1 MGDTT
6 SGWRCK
12 SLPENTWKYREM
24 AENIPIQII
33 FVVLPKFHE
42 MAIPRETV
50 ESILQTARIEEVVGE
65 FVALKK
71 KGTNMWGVC
80 PFHNEKT
87 PSFSVNPARN
97 IFKCF
102 GCGKAGDSAKFLMEH
117 EHYTYPEALRYL
129 AKKYNIKIE
138 EKELTAEEIMLQS
151 VREKMFNI
159 NEFADKYFVDTLWN
173 TKEGQTIGLEYF
185 RERGYL
191 NPVIEKFHLGYNPDA
206 GGGSIFTEYA
216 KKNGYSEELL
226 EQIGLSIKG
235 QKGPYDRFH
244 GRVMFP
250 IHNLTGRVIGFG
262 GRILVNDKKSPKY
275 QNSPESEIY
284 DKKQTLYGIYFAKN
298 AIARQDEC
306 ILVEG
311 YFDVLRMHQIGIENV
326 VASSGTSLTMEQ
338 IRLVKRYTKNIT
350 ILYDGD
356 AAGVHAALRGTDM
369 ILSEG
374 MNVRVVVLPPEH
386 DPDSFGQDFSVEY
399 VSKYLKENAKDF
411 LRFKTELLLKD
422 AENDP
427 IKRGQVIRDIVET
440 ISVIP
445 DSIFRIT
452 YVKECSHLLDMPEQT
467 LTNELNKILRVN
479 LKKSLGLG
487 SEALPE
493 PDTTTPKQEES
504 IEEQL
509 PAGYY
514 QERELVKLLLMYGNN
529 MIADERIDENGQK
542 VYEQVSVAQLI
553 VDELKMDGFLFTNH
567 VNRKIFEVFD
577 KAIDQGY
584 IPDDRFF
591 VSHEDETIAQL
602 AADLLSSPYKLDQ
615 WEKYGIFVKRE
626 EDMLRATV
634 LSSIYRYKDLIIEER
649 RKTVEEEL
657 KSAGDSDDLLIL
669 LKRKIDLD
677 DIRKQINK
685 MLGIVIAK

>member
-1 MGDTT
+1 
-6 SGWRCK
+6 
-12 SLPENTWKYREM
+12 
-24 AENIPIQII
+24 
-33 FVVLPKFHE
+33 

-50 ESILQTARIEEVVGE
+50 EQILQAAHIEEVVGE
-65 FVALKK
+65 FVTLKK
-71 KGTNMWGVC
+71 RGSNMWGNC

-117 EHYTYPEALRYL
+117 EHFSYPEALRYL

-138 EKELTAEEIMLQS
+138 EKEQTAEEIMQQS
-151 VREKMFNI
+151 IREKMFNI

-173 TKEGQTIGLEYF
+173 TDEGKTIGLQYF
-185 RERGYL
+185 RERGYFD
-191 NPVIEKFHLGYNPDA
+191 PIIQKFHLGYSPAEWDA
-206 GGGSIFTEYA
+206 FTKHA
-216 KKNGYSEELL
+216 KQNGYSDELL

-235 QKGPYDRFH
+235 NKGLYDRYH

-250 IHNLTGRVIGFG
+250 IHSLTGRVIGFG
-262 GRILVNDKKSPKY
+262 GRILTNDKKSPKY

-350 ILYDGD
+350 MLYDGD
-356 AAGVHAALRGTDM
+356 AAGIHAALRGTDM

-386 DPDSFGQDFSVEY
+386 DPDTFGKEFSVEY
-399 VSKYLKENAKDF
+399 VSNYLKDNAKDF
-411 LRFKTELLLKD
+411 VRFKTELLLKD
-422 AENDP
+422 AQNDP

-452 YVKECSHLLDMPEQT
+452 YVKECSRLLDMPEQT
-467 LTNELNKILRVN
+467 LTNELNKILRAKF
-479 LKKSLGLG
+479 KKSLGV
-487 SEALPE
+487 EDNVVTE
-493 PDTTTPKQEES
+493 TETTTMSKQEEPV
-504 IEEQL
+504 EDQL

-514 QERELVKLLLMYGNN
+514 QERELVKLLLMYGSTT
-529 MIADERIDENGQK
+529 ITDERIDEEGQRI
-542 VYEQVSVAQLI
+542 YEQVSVAQFI
-553 VDELKMDGFLFTNH
+553 VDDLKNDGFVFTNA
-567 VNRKIFEVFD
+567 VNKKIFDIFD
-577 KAIDQGY
+577 HAIDEGR
-584 IPDDRFF
+584 IPDDSFF

-615 WEKYGIFVKRE
+615 WDKFSIFVKSE
-626 EDMLRATV
+626 ENNLRATV
-634 LSSIYRYKDLIIEER
+634 LSSIYRYKDLIIEDR
-649 RKTVEEEL
+649 RKAVEEEL
-657 KSAGDSDDLLIL
+657 KATSDLDDQLIL
-669 LKRKIDLD
+669 LKRKKDLD

-685 MLGIVIAK
+685 ELGIVIAR

>member
-1 MGDTT
+1 
-6 SGWRCK
+6 
-12 SLPENTWKYREM
+12 
-24 AENIPIQII
+24 
-33 FVVLPKFHE
+33 

-50 ESILQTARIEEVVGE
+50 EQILQAAHIEEVVGE
-65 FVALKK
+65 FVTLKK
-71 KGTNMWGVC
+71 RGSNLWGNC

-138 EKELTAEEIMLQS
+138 EKEQTPEEIMQQS
-151 VREKMFNI
+151 IREKMFNI

-173 TKEGQTIGLEYF
+173 TDEGKTIGLQYF

-191 NPVIEKFHLGYNPDA
+191 NPIIEKFQLGYSPAKWDA
-206 GGGSIFTEYA
+206 FTTYA
-216 KKNGYSEELL
+216 KQNGYSEELL
-226 EQIGLSIKG
+226 EQIGLSLKG
-235 QKGPYDRFH
+235 NKGLYDRYH

-262 GRILVNDKKSPKY
+262 GRILVNDPEKKSPKY

-350 ILYDGD
+350 MLYDGD
-356 AAGVHAALRGTDM
+356 AAGQHAALRGTDM

-374 MNVRVVVLPPEH
+374 MNVRVVLLPPEH
-386 DPDSFGQDFSVEY
+386 DPDTFGKEYSVEY
-399 VSKYLKENAKDF
+399 VSNYLKENAKDF
-411 LRFKTELLLKD
+411 VRFKTELLLKD

-427 IKRGQVIRDIVET
+427 IKRGQVIREIVET

-452 YVKECSHLLDMPEQT
+452 YVKECSRLLDMPEQT
-467 LTNELNKILRVN
+467 LTNELNKILRAK
-479 LKKSLGLG
+479 LKKTLGIDENVIPET
-487 SEALPE
+487 EAT
-493 PDTTTPKQEES
+493 TTTPKQEETV
-504 IEEQL
+504 EDQL
-509 PAGYY
+509 PAGFY
-514 QERELVKLLLMYGNN
+514 QERELVKLLLMYGKE
-529 MIADERIDENGQK
+529 MIVDERIDESGERIL
-542 VYEQVSVAQLI
+542 EQVSVAQFI
-553 VDELKMDGFLFTNH
+553 VDDLKNDGFVFTNA
-567 VNRKIFEVFD
+567 VNQKIFNIFD
-577 KAIDQGY
+577 QAIDEGI
-584 IPDDRFF
+584 IPDDSFF

-626 EDMLRATV
+626 EDILRATV
-634 LSSIYRYKDLIIEER
+634 LSSIYRYKDLIIEQR
-649 RKTVEEEL
+649 RRAVEEEL
-657 KSAGDSDDLLIL
+657 KTTADPDDQLIL
-669 LKRKIDLD
+669 LKRKKDLD
-677 DIRKQINK
+677 DIRKTINK
-685 MLGIVIAK
+685 ELGIVIAK

>member
-1 MGDTT
+1 
-6 SGWRCK
+6 
-12 SLPENTWKYREM
+12 
-24 AENIPIQII
+24 
-33 FVVLPKFHE
+33 

-50 ESILQTARIEEVVGE
+50 EQILQAAHIEEVVGE
-65 FVALKK
+65 FVTLKK
-71 KGTNMWGVC
+71 RGSNLWGNC

-138 EKELTAEEIMLQS
+138 EKEQTAEEIMQQS
-151 VREKMFNI
+151 IREKMFNI

-173 TKEGQTIGLEYF
+173 TEEGKTIGLQYF

-191 NPVIEKFHLGYNPDA
+191 NPIIEKFQLGYSPAKWDA
-206 GGGSIFTEYA
+206 FTTYA
-216 KKNGYSEELL
+216 KQNGYSEELL
-226 EQIGLSIKG
+226 EQIGLSLKG
-235 QKGPYDRFH
+235 NKGLYDRYH

-262 GRILVNDKKSPKY
+262 GRILVNDPEKKSPKY

-350 ILYDGD
+350 MLYDGD
-356 AAGVHAALRGTDM
+356 AAGQHAALRGTDM

-374 MNVRVVVLPPEH
+374 MNVRVVLLPPEH
-386 DPDSFGQDFSVEY
+386 DPDTFGKEYSVEY
-399 VSKYLKENAKDF
+399 VSNYLKENAKDF
-411 LRFKTELLLKD
+411 VRFKTELLLKD

-427 IKRGQVIRDIVET
+427 IKRGQVIREIVET

-452 YVKECSHLLDMPEQT
+452 YVKECSRLLDMPEQT
-467 LTNELNKILRVN
+467 LTNELNKILRAK
-479 LKKSLGLG
+479 LKKTLGIDENVIPET
-487 SEALPE
+487 EA
-493 PDTTTPKQEES
+493 TTTMPKQEETV
-504 IEEQL
+504 EDQL
-509 PAGYY
+509 PAGFY
-514 QERELVKLLLMYGNN
+514 QERELVKLLLMYGKE
-529 MIADERIDENGQK
+529 MIVDERIDESGERIL
-542 VYEQVSVAQLI
+542 EQVSVAQFI
-553 VDELKMDGFLFTNH
+553 VDDLKNDGFVFTNA
-567 VNRKIFEVFD
+567 VNQKIFNIFD
-577 KAIDQGY
+577 QAIDEGI
-584 IPDDRFF
+584 IPDDSFF

-626 EDMLRATV
+626 EDILRATV
-634 LSSIYRYKDLIIEER
+634 LSSIYRYKDLIIEQR
-649 RKTVEEEL
+649 RRAVEEEL
-657 KSAGDSDDLLIL
+657 KTTADPDDQLIL
-669 LKRKIDLD
+669 LKRKKDLD
-677 DIRKQINK
+677 DIRKTINK
-685 MLGIVIAK
+685 ELGIVIAK

>member
-1 MGDTT
+1 
-6 SGWRCK
+6 
-12 SLPENTWKYREM
+12 
-24 AENIPIQII
+24 
-33 FVVLPKFHE
+33 

-50 ESILQTARIEEVVGE
+50 EQILQAAHIEEVVGE
-65 FVALKK
+65 FVTLKK
-71 KGTNMWGVC
+71 RGSNMWGNC

-117 EHYTYPEALRYL
+117 EHFSYPEALRYL

-138 EKELTAEEIMLQS
+138 EKEQTAEEIMQQS
-151 VREKMFNI
+151 IREKMFNI

-173 TKEGQTIGLEYF
+173 TDEGKTIGLEYF
-185 RERGYL
+185 RERGYFD
-191 NPVIEKFHLGYNPDA
+191 PIIQKFHLGYSPAEWDA
-206 GGGSIFTEYA
+206 FTKHA
-216 KKNGYSEELL
+216 KQNGYSDELL

-235 QKGPYDRFH
+235 QKGLYDRYH

-250 IHNLTGRVIGFG
+250 IHSLTGRVIGFG
-262 GRILVNDKKSPKY
+262 GRILTNDKKSPKY

-350 ILYDGD
+350 MLYDGD
-356 AAGVHAALRGTDM
+356 AAGIHAALRGTDM

-386 DPDSFGQDFSVEY
+386 DPDTFGKEFSVEY
-399 VSKYLKENAKDF
+399 VSNYLKDNAKDF
-411 LRFKTELLLKD
+411 VRFKTELLLKD
-422 AENDP
+422 AQNDP

-452 YVKECSHLLDMPEQT
+452 YVKECSRLLDMPEQT
-467 LTNELNKILRVN
+467 LTNELNKILRAK
-479 LKKSLGLG
+479 LKKSLGVD
-487 SEALPE
+487 ENVVTEPE
-493 PDTTTPKQEES
+493 TTTTMPKQEEA
-504 IEEQL
+504 IEDQL

-514 QERELVKLLLMYGNN
+514 QERELVKLLLLYGSKL
-529 MIADERIDENGQK
+529 ITDERIDEDGQK
-542 VYEQVSVAQLI
+542 IYEQVTVAQFI
-553 VDELKMDGFLFTNH
+553 IDDLKNDGFVFTNA
-567 VNRKIFEVFD
+567 VNRKVFD
-577 KAIDQGY
+577 IFDRAIDEGR
-584 IPDDRFF
+584 IPDDSFF

-626 EDMLRATV
+626 EDVLKATM
-634 LSSIYRYKDLIIEER
+634 LSSIYRYKDLIIEDR
-649 RKTVEEEL
+649 RKAVEEEL
-657 KSAGDSDDLLIL
+657 KTTTDSDDQLIL
-669 LKRKIDLD
+669 LKRMKDLD
-677 DIRKQINK
+677 DIRKQINNE
-685 MLGIVIAK
+685 LGIVIAK

>member
-1 MGDTT
+1 
-6 SGWRCK
+6 
-12 SLPENTWKYREM
+12 
-24 AENIPIQII
+24 
-33 FVVLPKFHE
+33 

-50 ESILQTARIEEVVGE
+50 EQILQAARIEEVVGE
-65 FVALKK
+65 FVTLKK
-71 KGTNMWGVC
+71 RGSNMWGTC

-117 EHYTYPEALRYL
+117 EHFSYPEALRYL

-138 EKELTAEEIMLQS
+138 EKEQTPEEIMQQS
-151 VREKMFNI
+151 LREKMFNI

-173 TKEGQTIGLEYF
+173 TEEGRAIGLEYF
-185 RERGYL
+185 RERGYFD
-191 NPVIEKFHLGYNPDA
+191 PIIEKFHLGYNPDA
-206 GGGSIFTEYA
+206 THWDAFTEHA

-235 QKGPYDRFH
+235 QKGLYDRYH

-350 ILYDGD
+350 MLYDGD
-356 AAGVHAALRGTDM
+356 AAGIHAALRGTDM

-386 DPDSFGQDFSVEY
+386 DPDTFGKEFSTEY
-399 VSKYLKENAKDF
+399 VTNYLKENAKDF
-411 LRFKTELLLKD
+411 IRFKTELLLKD
-422 AENDP
+422 AESDP

-445 DSIFRIT
+445 DNIFRIT
-452 YVKECSHLLDMPEQT
+452 YVKECSRLLDMPEQA
-467 LTNELNKILRVN
+467 LTNELNKILRAK
-479 LKKSLGLG
+479 LKKTLGVEG
-487 SEALPE
+487 EALPE
-493 PDTTTPKQEES
+493 PDTTTTKQEEPA
-504 IEEQL
+504 EDQL

-514 QERELVKLLLMYGNN
+514 QERELVKLLLMYGQET
-529 MIADERIDENGQK
+529 IYDEREEENGEK
-542 VYEQVSVAQLI
+542 IFEQVTVAQFI
-553 VDELKMDGFLFTNH
+553 IDDLKMDGILFVDP
-567 VNRKIFEVFD
+567 VNRKVFD
-577 KAIDQGY
+577 IYDQALDEGR
-584 IPDDRFF
+584 IPDDQFF
-591 VSHEDETIAQL
+591 VSHEDEGVSQL
-602 AADLLSSPYKLDQ
+602 AADLLSTPYKLDQ

-626 EDMLRATV
+626 EDVLKATV
-634 LSSIYRYKDLIIEER
+634 MSSIYRYKDLIIESR
-649 RKTVEEEL
+649 RKAVEEEL
-657 KSAGDSDDLLIL
+657 KSAEDLGDQLIL
-669 LKRKIDLD
+669 LKRKKDLD
-677 DIRKQINK
+677 EIRRHINK
-685 MLGIVIAK
+685 KLGIVIAK

>member
-1 MGDTT
+1 
-6 SGWRCK
+6 
-12 SLPENTWKYREM
+12 
-24 AENIPIQII
+24 
-33 FVVLPKFHE
+33 

-50 ESILQTARIEEVVGE
+50 EQILQAAHIEEVVGE
-65 FVALKK
+65 FVTLKK
-71 KGTNMWGVC
+71 RGSNLWGNC

-117 EHYTYPEALRYL
+117 EHFTYPEALRYL

-138 EKELTAEEIMLQS
+138 EKQQTPEEIMQQS
-151 VREKMFNI
+151 IREKMFNI

-173 TKEGQTIGLEYF
+173 TDEGKTIGLEYF
-185 RERGYL
+185 RERGYFD
-191 NPVIEKFHLGYNPDA
+191 PIIEKFHLGYSPAKWDA
-206 GGGSIFTEYA
+206 FTTYA
-216 KKNGYSEELL
+216 KQNGYADDLL
-226 EQIGLSIKG
+226 EQIGFSIKG
-235 QKGPYDRFH
+235 QKGLYDRYH

-262 GRILVNDKKSPKY
+262 GRILTNDKKSPKY

-350 ILYDGD
+350 MLYDGD
-356 AAGVHAALRGTDM
+356 AAGQHAALRGTDM

-374 MNVRVVVLPPEH
+374 MNVRVVLLPPEH
-386 DPDSFGQDFSVEY
+386 DPDTFGKEFSVEY
-399 VSKYLKENAKDF
+399 VSNYLKENAKDF
-411 LRFKTELLLKD
+411 IRFKTELLLKD

-427 IKRGQVIRDIVET
+427 IKRGQVIRDIVES

-452 YVKECSHLLDMPEQT
+452 YVKECSRLLDMPEQT
-467 LTNELNKILRVN
+467 LTNELNKILRAK
-479 LKKSLGLG
+479 LKKTLGI
-487 SEALPE
+487 EDNVAPE
-493 PDTTTPKQEES
+493 TDTTTSPKQEETV
-504 IEEQL
+504 EDQL

-514 QERELVKLLLMYGNN
+514 QERELVKLLLMYGGELFV
-529 MIADERIDENGQK
+529 DDRKDENGEI
-542 VYEQVSVAQLI
+542 VYEQVSVAQYI
-553 VDELKMDGFLFTNH
+553 IDELKQDGFLFTNV
-567 VNRKIFEVFD
+567 VNRKIFDIFD
-577 KAIDQGY
+577 HALDEGRIPNDQ
-584 IPDDRFF
+584 FF
-591 VSHEDETIAQL
+591 VSHEDETIAER
-602 AADLLSSPYKLDQ
+602 AADLLSTPYKLDQ
-615 WEKYGIFVKRE
+615 WEKYSIFVKRE
-626 EDMLRATV
+626 ENMLRAV
-634 LSSIYRYKDLIIEER
+634 VKSSVARYREIIVDDR
-649 RKTVEEEL
+649 CKAIEEEL
-657 KSAGDSDDLLIL
+657 KTTEDLDDQFIL
-669 LKRKIDLD
+669 LKRKKDLD
-677 DIRKQINK
+677 DMRKQINDE
-685 MLGIVIAK
+685 LGIVITK

>member
-1 MGDTT
+1 
-6 SGWRCK
+6 
-12 SLPENTWKYREM
+12 
-24 AENIPIQII
+24 
-33 FVVLPKFHE
+33 

-50 ESILQTARIEEVVGE
+50 EQILQAAHIEEVVGE
-65 FVALKK
+65 FVTLKK
-71 KGTNMWGVC
+71 RGSNLWGNC

-138 EKELTAEEIMLQS
+138 EKEQTPEEIMQQS
-151 VREKMFNI
+151 IREKMFNI

-173 TKEGQTIGLEYF
+173 TEEGKTIGLQYF

-191 NPVIEKFHLGYNPDA
+191 NPIIEKFQLGYSPAKWDA
-206 GGGSIFTEYA
+206 FTTYA
-216 KKNGYSEELL
+216 KQNGYSEELL
-226 EQIGLSIKG
+226 EQIGLSLKG
-235 QKGPYDRFH
+235 NKGLYDRYH

-262 GRILVNDKKSPKY
+262 GRILVNDPEKKSPKY

-350 ILYDGD
+350 MLYDGD
-356 AAGVHAALRGTDM
+356 AAGQHAALRGTDM

-374 MNVRVVVLPPEH
+374 MNVRVVLLPPEH
-386 DPDSFGQDFSVEY
+386 DPDTFGKEYSVEY
-399 VSKYLKENAKDF
+399 VSNYLKENAKDF
-411 LRFKTELLLKD
+411 VRFKTELLLKD

-427 IKRGQVIRDIVET
+427 IKRGQVIREIVET

-452 YVKECSHLLDMPEQT
+452 YVKECSRLLDMPEQT
-467 LTNELNKILRVN
+467 LTNELNKILRAK
-479 LKKSLGLG
+479 LKKTLGIDENVIPET
-487 SEALPE
+487 EAT
-493 PDTTTPKQEES
+493 TTTPKQEETV
-504 IEEQL
+504 EDQL
-509 PAGYY
+509 PAGFY
-514 QERELVKLLLMYGNN
+514 QERELVKLLLMYGKE
-529 MIADERIDENGQK
+529 MIVDERIDESGERIL
-542 VYEQVSVAQLI
+542 EQVSVAQFI
-553 VDELKMDGFLFTNH
+553 VDDLKNDGFVFTNA
-567 VNRKIFEVFD
+567 VNQKIFNIFD
-577 KAIDQGY
+577 QAIDEGI
-584 IPDDRFF
+584 IPDDSFF

-626 EDMLRATV
+626 EDILRATV
-634 LSSIYRYKDLIIEER
+634 LSSIYRYKDLIIEQR
-649 RKTVEEEL
+649 RKAVEEEL
-657 KSAGDSDDLLIL
+657 KTTADPDDQLIL
-669 LKRKIDLD
+669 LKRKKDLD
-677 DIRKQINK
+677 DIRKTINK
-685 MLGIVIAK
+685 ELGIVIAK

>member
-1 MGDTT
+1 
-6 SGWRCK
+6 
-12 SLPENTWKYREM
+12 
-24 AENIPIQII
+24 
-33 FVVLPKFHE
+33 

-50 ESILQTARIEEVVGE
+50 EQILQAARIEEVVGE
-65 FVALKK
+65 FVTLKK
-71 KGTNMWGVC
+71 RGSNMWGTC

-117 EHYTYPEALRYL
+117 EHFSYPEALRYL

-138 EKELTAEEIMLQS
+138 EKEQTPEEIMQQS
-151 VREKMFNI
+151 LREKMFNV

-173 TKEGQTIGLEYF
+173 TEEGRTIGLEYF
-185 RERGYL
+185 RERGYFD
-191 NPVIEKFHLGYNPDA
+191 PIIEKFHLGYNPDA
-206 GGGSIFTEYA
+206 THWDAFTEHA

-235 QKGPYDRFH
+235 QKGLYDGYH

-350 ILYDGD
+350 MLYDGD
-356 AAGVHAALRGTDM
+356 AAGIHAALRGTDM

-386 DPDSFGQDFSVEY
+386 DPDTFGKEFSTEY
-399 VSKYLKENAKDF
+399 VTNYLKENAKDF
-411 LRFKTELLLKD
+411 IRFKTELLLKD

-427 IKRGQVIRDIVET
+427 IKRGKVIRDIVET

-445 DSIFRIT
+445 DNIFRIT
-452 YVKECSHLLDMPEQT
+452 YVKECSRLLDMPEQA
-467 LTNELNKILRVN
+467 LTNELNKILRAK
-479 LKKSLGLG
+479 LKKTLGVEG
-487 SEALPE
+487 EALPE
-493 PDTTTPKQEES
+493 PDTTTTKQEEPA
-504 IEEQL
+504 EDQL

-514 QERELVKLLLMYGNN
+514 QERELVKLLLMYGQET
-529 MIADERIDENGQK
+529 IYDEREEENGEK
-542 VYEQVSVAQLI
+542 IFEQVTVAQFI
-553 VDELKMDGFLFTNH
+553 IDDLKMDGILFVDP
-567 VNRKIFEVFD
+567 VNRKVFD
-577 KAIDQGY
+577 IYDQALDEGR
-584 IPDDRFF
+584 IPDDQFF
-591 VSHEDETIAQL
+591 VSHEDEGVSQL
-602 AADLLSSPYKLDQ
+602 AADLLSTPYKLDQ

-626 EDMLRATV
+626 EDVLKATV
-634 LSSIYRYKDLIIEER
+634 MSSIYRYKDLIIESR
-649 RKTVEEEL
+649 RKDVEEEL
-657 KSAGDSDDLLIL
+657 KSAEDLGDQLIL
-669 LKRKIDLD
+669 LKRKKDLD
-677 DIRKQINK
+677 EIRRHINK
-685 MLGIVIAK
+685 KLGIVIAK

>member
-1 MGDTT
+1 
-6 SGWRCK
+6 
-12 SLPENTWKYREM
+12 
-24 AENIPIQII
+24 
-33 FVVLPKFHE
+33 

-50 ESILQTARIEEVVGE
+50 EQILQAARIEEVVGE
-65 FVALKK
+65 FVTLKK
-71 KGTNMWGVC
+71 RGSNLWGNC

-117 EHYTYPEALRYL
+117 EHFTYPEALRYL

-138 EKELTAEEIMLQS
+138 EKQQTAEEIMQQS
-151 VREKMFNI
+151 IREKMFNI

-173 TKEGQTIGLEYF
+173 TEEGKTIGLEYF
-185 RERGYL
+185 RERGYFD
-191 NPVIEKFHLGYNPDA
+191 PIIEKFHLGYNPDSA
-206 GGGSIFTEYA
+206 HWDAFTEHA

-235 QKGPYDRFH
+235 SKGLYDRYH

-250 IHNLTGRVIGFG
+250 IHSLTGRVIGFG

-350 ILYDGD
+350 MLYDGD

-386 DPDSFGQDFSVEY
+386 DPDTFGKEFSVDY
-399 VSKYLKENAKDF
+399 VSNYLKENAKDF
-411 LRFKTELLLKD
+411 IRFKTELLLKD

-452 YVKECSHLLDMPEQT
+452 YVKECSRLLDMPEQT
-467 LTNELNKILRVN
+467 LTNELNKILRAK
-479 LKKSLGLG
+479 LKKSLGVEG
-487 SEALPE
+487 EAIPE
-493 PDTTTPKQEES
+493 PETTTPKQEETV
-504 IEEQL
+504 EDQL

-514 QERELVKLLLMYGNN
+514 QERDLVRLLLMFGKE
-529 MIADERIDENGQK
+529 MITEERLDENEEK

-553 VDELKMDGFLFTNH
+553 IDELKMDGIVFTNV
-567 VNRKIFEVFD
+567 VNKKIFDIFD
-577 KAIDQGY
+577 KALDEGY
-584 IPDDRFF
+584 IPDDQVFT
-591 VSHEDETIAQL
+591 SNEDETIAQL
-602 AADLLSSPYKLDQ
+602 AADLLFSPYKLDQ
-615 WEKYGIFVKRE
+615 WNKYSIYVTQE
-626 EDMLRATV
+626 ENNLRATV
-634 LSSIYRYKDLIIEER
+634 LSSLYRYKDLIIEER
-649 RKTVEEEL
+649 RKAVEEEL
-657 KSAGDSDDLLIL
+657 KNTTDAADQMIL
-669 LKRKIDLD
+669 LKQKKELD

-685 MLGIVIAK
+685 ELGIVIAK

>member
-1 MGDTT
+1 
-6 SGWRCK
+6 
-12 SLPENTWKYREM
+12 
-24 AENIPIQII
+24 
-33 FVVLPKFHE
+33 
-42 MAIPRETV
+42 MAIPKETV
-50 ESILQTARIEEVVGE
+50 EQILQAAHIEEVVGE
-65 FVALKK
+65 FVTLKK
-71 KGTNMWGVC
+71 RGSNMWGNC

-117 EHYTYPEALRYL
+117 EHFTYPEALRYL

-138 EKELTAEEIMLQS
+138 EKQQTAEEIMQQS
-151 VREKMFNI
+151 IREKMFNI

-173 TKEGQTIGLEYF
+173 TEEGKSIGLEYF
-185 RERGYL
+185 RERGYFD
-191 NPVIEKFHLGYNPDA
+191 PIIEKFHLGYNPAKWDA
-206 GGGSIFTEYA
+206 FTEHA
-216 KKNGYSEELL
+216 KKNGYSDELL

-235 QKGPYDRFH
+235 QNGLYDRYH

-250 IHNLTGRVIGFG
+250 IHSLTGRVIGFG
-262 GRILVNDKKSPKY
+262 GRILSNEKKSPKY

-298 AIARQDEC
+298 AIAKQDEC

-350 ILYDGD
+350 MLYDGD
-356 AAGVHAALRGTDM
+356 AAGIHAALRGTDM

-386 DPDSFGQDFSVEY
+386 DPDTFGKEFSVEY
-399 VSKYLKENAKDF
+399 VSNYLKENAKDF
-411 LRFKTELLLKD
+411 IRFKTELLLKD

-452 YVKECSHLLDMPEQT
+452 YVKECSRLLDMPEQT
-467 LTNELNKILRVN
+467 LTNELNKILRAKM
-479 LKKSLGLG
+479 KKTLGIEDNVV
-487 SEALPE
+487 SETE
-493 PDTTTPKQEES
+493 TTTVPKQEETV
-504 IEEQL
+504 EEQL

-514 QERELVKLLLMYGNN
+514 QERELVKLLLMYGKNV
-529 MIADERIDENGQK
+529 ITDERVDENGQK
-542 VYEQVSVAQLI
+542 VSEQFSVAQLI
-553 VDELKMDGFLFTNH
+553 IDDLKMDGLVLTNV
-567 VNRKIFEVFD
+567 VNKKIFD
-577 KAIDQGY
+577 IYNKALDEGY
-584 IPDDRFF
+584 FPDDQVFT
-591 VSHEDETIAQL
+591 SNEDETIAQL
-602 AADLLSSPYKLDQ
+602 AVDLLSSPYKLDK
-615 WEKYGIFVKRE
+615 WDKYSIFVKRE
-626 EDMLRATV
+626 ENNLRTTV
-634 LSSIYRYKDLIIEER
+634 LRTLYRYKDLIIEDR
-649 RKTVEEEL
+649 RKAVEEEL
-657 KSAGDSDDLLIL
+657 KTTENLDDQLIL
-669 LKRKIDLD
+669 LKRKKDLD
-677 DIRKQINK
+677 DIRMQINK
-685 MLGIVIAK
+685 VLGTVIVK

>member
-1 MGDTT
+1 
-6 SGWRCK
+6 
-12 SLPENTWKYREM
+12 
-24 AENIPIQII
+24 
-33 FVVLPKFHE
+33 
-42 MAIPRETV
+42 MAIPKETV
-50 ESILQTARIEEVVGE
+50 EQILQAAHIEEVVGQ
-65 FVALKK
+65 FVTLKK
-71 KGTNMWGVC
+71 RGSNLWGNC

-138 EKELTAEEIMLQS
+138 EREQTAEEIMQQS

-173 TKEGQTIGLEYF
+173 TDEGKTIGLEYF
-185 RERGYL
+185 RERGYFD
-191 NPVIEKFHLGYNPDA
+191 PIIQKFHLGYNPAKWDA
-206 GGGSIFTEYA
+206 FTQYA
-216 KKNGYSEELL
+216 KENGYSEELL

-235 QKGPYDRFH
+235 NNGLYDRYH

-262 GRILVNDKKSPKY
+262 GRILTNDKKSPKY

-284 DKKQTLYGIYFAKN
+284 DKKQTLYGIYFAKS
-298 AIARQDEC
+298 AISKENEC

-350 ILYDGD
+350 MLYDGD
-356 AAGVHAALRGTDM
+356 SAGLHAALRGTDM

-386 DPDSFGQDFSVEY
+386 DPDTFGKEYSVEY
-399 VSKYLKENAKDF
+399 VKDYLKTNAKDF
-411 LRFKTELLLKD
+411 VRFKTEQLLKD

-427 IKRGQVIRDIVET
+427 IKRGEVIREIVET

-445 DSIFRIT
+445 DNIFRIT
-452 YVKECSHLLDMPEQT
+452 YVKECSVLLNMPEQA
-467 LTNELNKILRVN
+467 LTNELNKLLRARF
-479 LKKSLGLG
+479 KKSLGQEGESL
-487 SEALPE
+487 
-493 PDTTTPKQEES
+493 PDTQTTVVTPQQPDETLED
-504 IEEQL
+504 QL

-514 QERELVKLLLMYGNN
+514 QERELVKLLLMYGNK
-529 MIADERIDENGQK
+529 MVADERIDEEGQK
-542 VYEQVSVAQLI
+542 VYEQVSVAQMI
-553 VDELKMDGFLFTNH
+553 VDDLKMDGFLFTNA
-567 VNRKIFEVFD
+567 VNRKIFDIFD
-577 KAIDQGY
+577 QAIDEGR
-584 IPDDRFF
+584 IPDDQFF

-615 WEKYGIFVKRE
+615 WEKHGIFVKQE
-626 EDMLRATV
+626 EDVLRATV

-649 RKTVEEEL
+649 RKAVEEEL
-657 KSAGDSDDLLIL
+657 KNTEDVDDQFIL
-669 LKRKIDLD
+669 LKRKKDLD
-677 DIRKQINK
+677 DIRKQLNK
-685 MLGIVIAK
+685 ELGIVIAK

>member
-1 MGDTT
+1 
-6 SGWRCK
+6 
-12 SLPENTWKYREM
+12 
-24 AENIPIQII
+24 
-33 FVVLPKFHE
+33 

-50 ESILQTARIEEVVGE
+50 EQILQAARIEEVVGE
-65 FVALKK
+65 FVTLKK
-71 KGTNMWGVC
+71 RGSNMWGTC

-117 EHYTYPEALRYL
+117 EHFSYPEALRYL

-138 EKELTAEEIMLQS
+138 EKEQTPEEIMQQS
-151 VREKMFNI
+151 LREKMFNI

-173 TKEGQTIGLEYF
+173 TEEGRAIGLEYF
-185 RERGYL
+185 RERGYFD
-191 NPVIEKFHLGYNPDA
+191 PIIEKFHLGYNPDA
-206 GGGSIFTEYA
+206 THWDAFTEHA

-235 QKGPYDRFH
+235 QKGLYDRYH

-350 ILYDGD
+350 MLYDGD
-356 AAGVHAALRGTDM
+356 AAGIHAALRGTDM

-386 DPDSFGQDFSVEY
+386 DPDTFGKEYSVEY
-399 VSKYLKENAKDF
+399 VTNYLKENAKDF
-411 LRFKTELLLKD
+411 IRFKTELLLKD

-445 DSIFRIT
+445 DNIFRIT
-452 YVKECSHLLDMPEQT
+452 YVKECSRLLDMPEQA
-467 LTNELNKILRVN
+467 LTNELNKILRAK
-479 LKKSLGLG
+479 LKKTLGVEG
-487 SEALPE
+487 EALPE
-493 PDTTTPKQEES
+493 PDTTTTKQEELA
-504 IEEQL
+504 EDQL

-514 QERELVKLLLMYGNN
+514 QERELVKLLLMYGQET
-529 MIADERIDENGQK
+529 IYDEREEENGEK
-542 VYEQVSVAQLI
+542 IFEQVTVAQFI
-553 VDELKMDGFLFTNH
+553 IDDLKMDGILFVDP
-567 VNRKIFEVFD
+567 VNRKVFD
-577 KAIDQGY
+577 IYDQALDEGR
-584 IPDDRFF
+584 IPDDQFF
-591 VSHEDETIAQL
+591 VSHEDEGVSQL
-602 AADLLSSPYKLDQ
+602 AADLLSTPYKLDQ

-626 EDMLRATV
+626 EDVLKATV
-634 LSSIYRYKDLIIEER
+634 MSSIYRYKDLIIESR
-649 RKTVEEEL
+649 RKAVEEEL
-657 KSAGDSDDLLIL
+657 KSAEDLGDQLIL
-669 LKRKIDLD
+669 LKRKKDLD
-677 DIRKQINK
+677 EIRRHINK
-685 MLGIVIAK
+685 KLGIVIAK

>member
-1 MGDTT
+1 
-6 SGWRCK
+6 
-12 SLPENTWKYREM
+12 
-24 AENIPIQII
+24 
-33 FVVLPKFHE
+33 

-50 ESILQTARIEEVVGE
+50 EQILQAARIEEVVGE
-65 FVALKK
+65 FVTLKK
-71 KGTNMWGVC
+71 RGSNMWGTC

-117 EHYTYPEALRYL
+117 EHFSYPEALRYL

-138 EKELTAEEIMLQS
+138 EKEQTPEEIMQQS
-151 VREKMFNI
+151 LREKMFNI

-173 TKEGQTIGLEYF
+173 TEEGRAIGLEYF
-185 RERGYL
+185 RERGYFD
-191 NPVIEKFHLGYNPDA
+191 PIIEKFHLGYNPDA
-206 GGGSIFTEYA
+206 THWDAFTEHA

-235 QKGPYDRFH
+235 QKGLYDRYH

-350 ILYDGD
+350 MLYDGD
-356 AAGVHAALRGTDM
+356 AAGIHAALRGTDM

-386 DPDSFGQDFSVEY
+386 DPDTFGKEYSVEY
-399 VSKYLKENAKDF
+399 VTNYLKENAKDF
-411 LRFKTELLLKD
+411 IRFKTELLLKD

-452 YVKECSHLLDMPEQT
+452 YVKECSRLLDMPEQA
-467 LTNELNKILRVN
+467 LTNELNKILRAK
-479 LKKSLGLG
+479 LKKTLGVEG
-487 SEALPE
+487 EALPE
-493 PDTTTPKQEES
+493 PDTTTPKQEEPA
-504 IEEQL
+504 EDQL

-514 QERELVKLLLMYGNN
+514 QERELVKLLLMYGQET
-529 MIADERIDENGQK
+529 IYDEREEENGEK
-542 VYEQVSVAQLI
+542 IFEQVTVAQFI
-553 VDELKMDGFLFTNH
+553 IDDLKMDGILFVDP
-567 VNRKIFEVFD
+567 VNRMVFD
-577 KAIDQGY
+577 IYDQALDEGR
-584 IPDDRFF
+584 IPDDQFF
-591 VSHEDETIAQL
+591 VSHEDEGVSQL
-602 AADLLSSPYKLDQ
+602 AADLLSTPYKLDQ

-626 EDMLRATV
+626 EDVLKATV
-634 LSSIYRYKDLIIEER
+634 MSSIYRYKDLIIESR
-649 RKTVEEEL
+649 RKDVEEEL
-657 KSAGDSDDLLIL
+657 KSAEDLGDQLIL
-669 LKRKIDLD
+669 LKRKKDLD
-677 DIRKQINK
+677 EIRRHINK
-685 MLGIVIAK
+685 KLGIVIAK

>member
-1 MGDTT
+1 
-6 SGWRCK
+6 
-12 SLPENTWKYREM
+12 
-24 AENIPIQII
+24 
-33 FVVLPKFHE
+33 

-50 ESILQTARIEEVVGE
+50 EQILQTARIEEVVGE
-65 FVALKK
+65 FVTLKK
-71 KGTNMWGVC
+71 RGANLIGVC

-87 PSFSVNPARN
+87 PSFNVNPARN

-117 EHYTYPEALRYL
+117 EHFTYPEALRYL

-138 EKELTAEEIMLQS
+138 EKEQTAEEIMQQS

-173 TKEGQTIGLEYF
+173 TEEGKTIGLEYF
-185 RERGYL
+185 RERGYFD
-191 NPVIEKFHLGYNPDA
+191 PIIQKFHLGYNPAKWDA
-206 GGGSIFTEYA
+206 FTTYA
-216 KKNGYSEELL
+216 KENGYSDELL
-226 EQIGLSIKG
+226 EQIGFSIKG
-235 QKGPYDRFH
+235 SKGLYDRYH

-262 GRILVNDKKSPKY
+262 GRILTNDKKSPKY

-350 ILYDGD
+350 MLYDGD
-356 AAGVHAALRGTDM
+356 SAGIHAALRGTDM
-369 ILSEG
+369 ILGEG
-374 MNVRVVVLPPEH
+374 MNVRIVVLPPEH
-386 DPDSFGQDFSVEY
+386 DPDTFGKEFSVEY
-399 VSKYLKENAKDF
+399 VTNYLKENSKDF
-411 LRFKTELLLKD
+411 IRFKTELLLKD

-452 YVKECSHLLDMPEQT
+452 YVKECSRLLDMPEQT
-467 LTNELNKILRVN
+467 LTNELNKILRAK
-479 LKKSLGLG
+479 LRKSLGQEG
-487 SEALPE
+487 ENLPE
-493 PDTTTPKQEES
+493 PDTTTQKQEETL
-504 IEEQL
+504 EEQL

-514 QERELVKLLLMYGNN
+514 QERELVKLLLMYGQEL
-529 MIADERIDENGQK
+529 IVDQRKDENGEM
-542 VYEQVSVAQLI
+542 VYEQVSVAQI
-553 VDELKMDGFLFTNH
+553 IIDDLKLDGFLFTDP
-567 VNRKIFEVFD
+567 VNRKIFDLFD
-577 KAIDQGY
+577 QALDDGH
-584 IPDDRFF
+584 IPDDQFF
-591 VSHEDETIAQL
+591 VSNEDDAISLL
-602 AADLLSSPYKLDQ
+602 AADLLSSPYRLDDWARHQ
-615 WEKYGIFVKRE
+615 IYVKRE
-626 EDMLRATV
+626 EDTLRSTV
-634 LSSIYRYKDLIIEER
+634 LSTVYRYKDLMIDER
-649 RKTVEEEL
+649 RKAIEEEL
-657 KSAGDSDDLLIL
+657 KTTTDPDDTLIL
-669 LKRKIDLD
+669 LKRKKDLD
-677 DIRKQINK
+677 DLRKQINHE
-685 MLGIVIAK
+685 LGIVIAK

>member
-1 MGDTT
+1 
-6 SGWRCK
+6 
-12 SLPENTWKYREM
+12 
-24 AENIPIQII
+24 
-33 FVVLPKFHE
+33 

-50 ESILQTARIEEVVGE
+50 EQILQTARIDEVVGE
-65 FVALKK
+65 FVTLKK
-71 KGTNMWGVC
+71 RGSNLIGLC

-87 PSFSVNPARN
+87 PSFNVNPARN
-97 IFKCF
+97 IFVCF
-102 GCGKAGDSAKFLMEH
+102 GCGEKGNAAHFLMKH
-117 EHYTYPEALRYL
+117 EHYTYWEALRYL
-129 AKKYNIKIE
+129 AKKYNIEIE
-138 EKELTAEEIMLQS
+138 EREQTPEEIMQQNI
-151 VREKMFNI
+151 REKMYNI
-159 NEFADKYFVDTLWN
+159 NEFADKFFVDTLWN
-173 TKEGQTIGLEYF
+173 TEEGKTIGLEYF
-185 RERGYL
+185 RERGYFD
-191 NPVIEKFHLGYNPDA
+191 PIIQKFHLGYSPAKWNA
-206 GGGSIFTEYA
+206 FTEYA
-216 KKNGYSEELL
+216 KQNGYADDLL
-226 EQIGLSIKG
+226 EQIGFSIKG
-235 QKGPYDRFH
+235 QKGLYDRYH

-250 IHNLTGRVIGFG
+250 IHSLTGRVIGFG
-262 GRILVNDKKSPKY
+262 GRILINDPDKKSPKY

-350 ILYDGD
+350 MLYDGD
-356 AAGVHAALRGTDM
+356 AAGLHAALRGTDM

-386 DPDSFGQDFSVEY
+386 DPDTFGKEYSTEY
-399 VSKYLKENAKDF
+399 VSNYLKENAKDF
-411 LRFKTELLLKD
+411 IRFKTELLLKD

-452 YVKECSHLLDMPEQT
+452 YVKECSRLLDMPEQT
-467 LTNELNKILRVN
+467 LTNELNKILRSK
-479 LKKSLGLG
+479 LKKTLGIDDNVV
-487 SEALPE
+487 PE
-493 PDTTTPKQEES
+493 TETTTVPKQEETV
-504 IEEQL
+504 EEQL

-514 QERELVKLLLMYGNN
+514 QERELVKLLLMYGKE
-529 MIADERIDENGQK
+529 MIIDERMDEDGQR
-542 VYEQVSVAQLI
+542 VYEQVSVAQMI
-553 VDELKMDGFLFTNH
+553 VDDLKMDDFLFTNA
-567 VNRKIFEVFD
+567 VNRKIFDIFD
-577 KAIDQGY
+577 QAIDAGY
-584 IPDDRFF
+584 IPDDQVF

-602 AADLLSSPYKLDQ
+602 AADLLSTPYKLDQ

-626 EDMLRATV
+626 EDMLKATV

-649 RKTVEEEL
+649 RKAVEEEL
-657 KSAGDSDDLLIL
+657 KTATDPADQLIL
-669 LKRKIDLD
+669 LKQKKDLD

-685 MLGIVIAK
+685 ELGIVIAK